1 MIPSAMNEGPLGSAG
16 AKGPALLIDSLEVRY
31 GQARAVNGA
40 SIRVPAGQVIGIVG
54 PNGAGK
60 SSLLKAVSALV
71 PVVGG
76 RIEFDGHALQNRS
89 PRAIAELGVAHVPE
103 GRRIFAKMSVY
114 DNLLMGAYLLPAASR
129 NDALERVFNA
139 FPRLKERLRQAAGSM
154 SGGEQ
159 QMVAIGRALMGNPRL
174 IMADEV
180 SQGLAPI
187 VVQEVYRQLSRIA
200 ANGVGVLLVEQ
211 NARLAFQ
218 LASYIYVM
226 EQGRVVSE
234 GPAAELSRSEH
245 VRNAYLGL
253 D

>member
-1 MIPSAMNEGPLGSAG
+1 MTPAALNETLPVSAEFE
-16 AKGPALLIDSLEVRY
+16 GPALLIDSLEVRY
-31 GQARAVNGA
+31 GQALAVNGA

-71 PVVGG
+71 PAVGG
-76 RIEFDGHALQNRS
+76 RIEFDGQAIQNRS

-114 DNLLMGAYLLPAASR
+114 DNLLMGAYLLPSARR
-129 NDALERVFNA
+129 NDALERVFTA
-139 FPRLKERLRQAAGSM
+139 FPRLKERLRQPAGSM

-187 VVQEVYRQLSRIA
+187 VVQEVYRQLSRVA
-200 ANGVGVLLVEQ
+200 ADGVGVLLVEQ

-234 GPAAELSRSEH
+234 GLAAELSRSEH

>member
-1 MIPSAMNEGPLGSAG
+1 MTADAEPHVSPQQA
-16 AKGPALLIDSLEVRY
+16 GPALVIDSLDVRY

-40 SIRVPAGQVIGIVG
+40 SVTVPAGKVIGIVG

-71 PVVGG
+71 PVTAG
-76 RIEFDGHALQNRS
+76 RIQFDGQSLTGLS
-89 PRAIAELGVAHVPE
+89 PRAVAELGIAHVPE
-103 GRRIFAKMSVY
+103 GRRIFAKMTVY
-114 DNLLMGAYLLPAASR
+114 DNLLMGAYLLPVARR
-129 NDALERVFNA
+129 NDLLDRVFTA
-139 FPRLKERLRQAAGSM
+139 FPRLKERLKQPAGSM

-200 ANGVGVLLVEQ
+200 ADGVGVLLVEQ

-226 EQGRVVSE
+226 EQGRVATE
-234 GPAAELSRSEH
+234 GPAAELAQSEH